1 MSTRRAEI
9 FAKPVAQDQLSGDTL
24 VANHILNRILK
35 AAENAKTT
43 VEPGRPEAIEEYRI
57 PSIGAVADK
66 DDVLHNEIASPL
78 IRMIMTAYQSDLFPV
93 LLILAI
99 YTLFAFGATLFVL
112 LELIA
117 HIA

>member
-9 FAKPVAQDQLSGDTL
+9 FAEPVAQDHLSGDPL
-24 VANHILNRILK
+24 VAKHISDRILK
-35 AAENAKTT
+35 AAENAKRTA
-43 VEPGRPEAIEEYRI
+43 ESERPAAIEEHKI
-57 PSIGAVADK
+57 PSTGAVAGK
-66 DDVLHNEIASPL
+66 DDVLHNVANPL
-78 IRMIMTAYQSDLFPV
+78 IRMIVTAYQSDYYPV

>member
-66 DDVLHNEIASPL
+66 DDVLHNEIANPL
-78 IRMIMTAYQSDLFPV
+78 IRMIMTAYQ
-93 LLILAI
+93 I